1 MPGGAFAGLSGF
13 PADPSQFGFL
23 DDSYSFNA
31 PSLMPQ
37 FSASSVGAPPPTIGA
52 GGGGAMA
59 AMGGPMGAAGAVIS
73 GIQTLGNLWMGF
85 KAMKLAKKQ
94 YKFQKKMTETNL
106 ANQMKSYNTALADRA
121 RSRGVMEGQSA
132 DQVAQY
138 INSNSLMKGDRKV
151 DSQTLV
157 NGITGAA
164 LNNYGSYTGTPAYA
178 GAGATYTPPSASASA
193 SASASPSSRL
203 SGFSSLASRIAQ
215 ERGNARDDDKSAG

>member
-1 MPGGAFAGLSGF
+1 MAGGAFAGLSGF

-23 DDSYSFNA
+23 DNSYSFNA

-37 FSASSVGAPPPTIGA
+37 FDASSMSGLANTPTIGA
-52 GGGGAMA
+52 SGSGGIGALGIA
-59 AMGGPMGAAGAVIS
+59 NGAIS

-121 RSRGVMEGQSA
+121 RSRGVMEGQTA

-151 DSQTLV
+151 DSQTSV

-164 LNNYGSYTGTPAYA
+164 LNNYGSYTGTPAFA
-178 GAGATYTPPSASASA
+178 GAGSNYTPPSTSASA
-193 SASASPSSRL
+193 SASASPSSKL
-203 SGFSSLASRIAQ
+203 SGFSALASRIAQ
-215 ERGNARDDDKSAG
+215 ERGTARDDDKSAG